1 MVVTYHL
8 THFQVKK
15 YFSAFKMFFLRL
27 LNYFNPISNVEF
39 TFGNHLRLVE
49 QLNRKDPRT
58 VKTFKTF
65 TFFFI
70 LKGVH
75 LAFLFS
81 WPPSELSRLLQYDV
95 VTDVV
100 ETPGVNIAAS
110 ALFTMMAVIYYRFC
124 TFPPAKNNNLLKSI
138 LFHRKC
144 TFFLLNKNTFSKG
157 DLADSIRRKFTL
169 AYNVLNSFKNVFQLI
184 SAVSHGILVYKLN
197 YLLFQQ
203 HYTSFGLLFYNL
215 LQFPPAVFLVFYLL
229 SYASILS
236 LVTSIGFIQ
245 LNILMVKL
253 KQMHTFL
260 KAVRKNFTSAKLS
273 TFQRWQVEVLQQFS
287 EYNHLYGWIFAV
299 FLLINCPVNVYFVS
313 ILLYSSQNISLIGRL
328 YMGVYTAVQLFSLFI
343 LHWYL
348 LGFSQRFH
356 APALLV
362 HQLTITSYKINSCSK
377 SLSFLV
383 KVAHY
388 FSAYHTAQQYG
399 VTYARFGRVTMQ
411 TFVRFLLHYCKFVLI
426 SYKIKEY
433 SSSS

>member
-27 LNYFNPISNVEF
+27 LNYFNPISNVES
-39 TFGNHLRLVE
+39 TYGNHLHLVE

-58 VKTFKTF
+58 VKTFKAF

-70 LKGVH
+70 LKSVH
-75 LAFLFS
+75 LALLFS
-81 WPPSELSRLLQYDV
+81 WPPSPLGRLLQYDV

-110 ALFTMMAVIYYRFC
+110 ALFTMMAVIYFRFC
-124 TFPPAKNNNLLKSI
+124 TRPPAKNNHLLKI
-138 LFHRKC
+138 FGG
-144 TFFLLNKNTFSKG
+144 G

-169 AYNVLNSFKNVFQLI
+169 AYTVLNSFKNVFQLI
-184 SAVSHGILVYKLN
+184 SAVSHGVLVYKLN
-197 YLLFQQ
+197 YLLFQK
-203 HYTSFGLLFYNL
+203 HFTPFDILFYNF
-215 LQFPPAVFLVFYLL
+215 LQLPSAVFLVFYLL

-236 LVTSIGFIQ
+236 LVTAIGFIQ
-245 LNILMVKL
+245 LNILLVKL
-253 KQMHTFL
+253 RQMATFL
-260 KAVRKNFTSAKLS
+260 KKTVRKQFTPEKLNIYR
-273 TFQRWQVEVLQQFS
+273 RWQVEVLQLFS

-313 ILLYSSQNISLIGRL
+313 ILLYSSQNISFIGRL

-433 SSSS
+433 RS